1 MFFFKIIM
9 KTKSYLYLIV
19 WGIFI
24 GSCAYMIPYFSNDY
38 RYMLIQGTDVPVAS
52 LSDIVVSQWEHY
64 FYWGG
69 RAVAHTIAQV
79 LLYFGKNVSAF
90 TSACCYLAI
99 IILCVSL
106 GAGKT
111 PLACIKKLTLVPCV
125 IVTMALWL
133 CLRIYGEVVFMLVS
147 SCNYLYTTC
156 IVLLFLVPYRIAI
169 IKDQMHGAVCGVLMF
184 LLGILAGWT
193 NENTGLAACV
203 AVFGVMLWCHRQKR
217 LRSWMIL
224 AAIGLVA
231 GYLLLM
237 LSPGNSAR
245 LDSMESG
252 GFTFLSH
259 LPSAIKI
266 YFATLLTQLPLL
278 FAIAY
283 MCYRIIK
290 GGALKQDKIG
300 FYAVMWLFATGFISL
315 SVMLGSP
322 NFPNRSTAPFTIFEA
337 ATLVGLY
344 FYAKEHEVVI
354 LPKKAV
360 IALSILCALYTI
372 PTAINTLQGYY
383 QAMLDGR
390 ARDFEIASQIADGKK
405 DLVVKPFHVKTS
417 KYLFIGDVR
426 AQKTY
431 FANLLVQKF
440 YKVHSV
446 RRSCNYVFPW
456 YSYDYIVFASHKE
469 SVCTLDR
476 GDPEDPQD
484 KLNQAYDVQHP
495 KEIARLKFPKDGSYT
510 KEQFILDMKLLGM
523 DNAQDYLSK

>member
-1 MFFFKIIM
+1 MR
-9 KTKSYLYLIV
+9 TKSYLYLIA

-24 GSCAYMIPYFSNDY
+24 ASCAYMIPYFSNDY
-38 RYMLIQGTDVPVAS
+38 RYMLIQGSDVPVSS
-52 LSDIVVSQWEHY
+52 LSDIAVSQWEHY

-69 RAVAHTIAQV
+69 RAVAHTIAQ
-79 LLYFGKNVSAF
+79 LLLFFGKNVSAIA
-90 TSACCYLAI
+90 TAVCYLSI
-99 IILCVSL
+99 VILCISL
-106 GAGKT
+106 GSGRT
-111 PLACIKKLTLVPCV
+111 PLECIKRLTLVPCV

-156 IVLLFLVPYRIAI
+156 IVLLFLVPFRIAI
-169 IKDQMHGAVCGVLMF
+169 TDDRRHGVVFGLLMP
-184 LLGILAGWT
+184 LLGIIAGWT

-203 AVFGVMLWCHRQKR
+203 AVFAADIWCLRQKR
-217 LRSWMIL
+217 LRSWMIT
-224 AAIGLVA
+224 ASAGLVI

-252 GFTFLSH
+252 GFTFIGH
-259 LPSAIKI
+259 LPAAIKI
-266 YFATLLTQLPLL
+266 YFSTLLTQLPLL
-278 FAIAY
+278 AAMAY
-283 MCYRIIK
+283 MVLRIIK
-290 GGALKQDKIG
+290 SGALKYDKTG
-300 FYAVMWLFATGFISL
+300 FYAVIWLFATGFISL

-322 NFPNRSTAPFTIFEA
+322 NFPNRSTAPFTIFTA
-337 ATLVGLY
+337 ATLAGLY
-344 FYAKEHEVVI
+344 FYAREHEVAL

-360 IALSILCALYTI
+360 LALGILCALYTI
-372 PTAINTLQGYY
+372 PTAVNTVQGYY

-440 YKVHSV
+440 YKIHSI
-446 RRSCNYVFPW
+446 RRSCNYEFPW
-456 YSYDYIVFASHKE
+456 YSYDYMVFASHKE

-476 GDPEDPQD
+476 GDPEDPRD
-484 KLNQAYDVQHP
+484 KLNQAYDLQHP

-510 KEQFILDMKLLGM
+510 KEQFILDMKQSGM
-523 DNAQDYLSK
+523 DNAGDYLSE

>member
-1 MFFFKIIM
+1 MR
-9 KTKSYLYLIV
+9 TKSYLYLLV

-24 GSCAYMIPYFSNDY
+24 AACAYMIPYFSNDY
-38 RYMLIQGTDVPVAS
+38 RYMLIQGSDAMVTS
-52 LSDIVVSQWEHY
+52 LSDIVTSQWQHY

-69 RAVAHTIAQV
+69 RAVAHTIAQ
-79 LLYFGKNVSAF
+79 LLLFWGKNVSAI
-90 TSACCYLAI
+90 TTALCYLAV
-99 IILCVSL
+99 ILLCISL
-106 GAGKT
+106 GSGKT
-111 PLACIKKLTLVPCV
+111 PIACLKSLKLVPCV

-156 IVLLFLVPYRIAI
+156 LVLLFLVPFRIAI
-169 IKDQMHGAVCGVLMF
+169 TEDKEHGLVFAFLMF
-184 LLGILAGWT
+184 LLGMIAGWT
-193 NENTGLAACV
+193 NENTGLAACA
-203 AVFGVMLWCHRQKR
+203 AVFFVDLWCFKKKR
-217 LRSWMIL
+217 LRSWMVCASL
-224 AAIGLVA
+224 GLVI

-252 GFTFLSH
+252 GFTFLGH
-259 LPSAIKI
+259 LPAAIKI
-266 YFATLLTQLPLL
+266 YFSTLLTQLPLL
-278 FAIAY
+278 IAIAY
-283 MCYRIIK
+283 LCYRIIK
-290 GGALKQDKIG
+290 SGAIKQHKLG
-300 FYAVMWLFATGFISL
+300 FYAVLWLFLTGFISL

-322 NFPNRSTAPFTIFEA
+322 NFPNRSTAPFTIFSA
-337 ATLVGLY
+337 ACLVGLY
-344 FYAKEHEVVI
+344 FYAKEHELEI
-354 LPKKAV
+354 LPKKGV
-360 IALSILCALYTI
+360 VALSLLCVLYTI

-431 FANLLVQKF
+431 FANLIVQKF
-440 YKVHSV
+440 YKVHSI
-446 RRSCNYVFPW
+446 RRACNYVFPW
-456 YSYDYIVFASHKE
+456 YSYDYMIWAKHDE
-469 SVCTLDR
+469 SVCTKDR

-484 KLNQAYDVQHP
+484 KLNQAYDVEHP
-495 KEIARLKFPKDGSYT
+495 KEIARLKFPKDGSYS

-523 DNAQDYLSK
+523 DNAEAFLKE